1 MNTINFM
8 ESRHLPIENKT
19 EISWHAIKTIKK
31 TLNTRQ
37 PGIIKDAN
45 SSLRHA
51 GVLIPVL
58 EDDSLLHVL
67 FTKRTQQVSDHK
79 GQVSF
84 PGGSIDD
91 DDVSMEATALRET
104 HEEIGLKNEDIEIL
118 GRIDDAHTKASNFV
132 IHPYV
137 GFIQYPYEFILS
149 KAEVE
154 RIITIPLSIFHPD
167 NTSYHLN
174 SFEYQGIMHD
184 GPAYK
189 FFNDIVW
196 GATARIMKNFMEIMG
211 NKLILPG
218 KAK

>member
-1 MNTINFM
+1 MNTISFM
-8 ESRHLPIENKT
+8 ESKHLPIEDKS
-19 EISWHAIKTIKK
+19 EISGHAIETIKK

-37 PGIIKDAN
+37 PGIIKDED
-45 SSLRHA
+45 SCFRHA

-58 EDDSLLHVL
+58 EDNSRLHVL
-67 FTKRTQQVSDHK
+67 FTKRTQQVRDHK

-91 DDVSMEATALRET
+91 DDVSLEATALRET
-104 HEEIGLKNEDIEIL
+104 HEEIGLKDEDIEIL
-118 GRIDDAHTKASNFV
+118 GRIDDAHTKVSNFV

-154 RIITIPLSIFHPD
+154 RILTIPLSIFHPD
-167 NTSYHLN
+167 NPGYHLN
-174 SFEYQGIMHD
+174 TIEYQGIMHD

-189 FFNDIVW
+189 FLNDIVW

-211 NKLILPG
+211 NKLTLPG
-218 KAK
+218 KDK